1 VAAQDLIISR
11 RGQSAPA
18 SFYDPDSPEAS
29 GPDGATILLGVLRKR
44 WLLLLCVAAVSAVLA
59 VICVMQLG
67 RTSATITSS
76 LIFTGLP
83 DTSHQSSFDPLGP
96 ATGAEM
102 IKSAQVLEQ
111 VVSKKGLGITAA
123 SLENAI
129 ASDIGRS
136 SALLNLTLNWEDAA
150 EGIDI
155 LNTLTETFIKKMA
168 DQRQEIQKKHLQ
180 YLENSELQAR
190 NKVVDLRERLAGL
203 RKQQQ
208 QQLDKGGQSADK
220 YRTQLAL
227 IDNTTISIQT
237 ATAEQA
243 TVAEQIKEIEKRIAE
258 RTAKQQELEKNLQN
272 AFLSETSTVLKA
284 ARETARPGSSSA
296 RRIGETIAKI
306 TTFNN
311 TEKLSD
317 DVSRWVKSLLKI
329 LEDPSSGIAEAELN
343 SLKESFELISR
354 KGETDLNQNLVERRR
369 FEAQLDDLKLKT
381 IHIASQVAMLT
392 KRKADYEKAAEKL
405 KEEITGVSATQ
416 LDEVDAELSKAE
428 KVNDAVT
435 IERESLDQLVKSQ
448 LMEWTVSVPA
458 SMETTK
464 IGSNSAKLFVVVFAL
479 CGLVLSAP
487 LLVAE
492 WRAQTGTPQVQFAR
506 SLRVPVLAERV
517 LEDFSPQQRGRKVE
531 ERLTA
536 EQTEALRML
545 TLRIQQSCHRSGSVV
560 LFSSLDSR
568 FSAAPLMATVAE
580 CLAEREERVLLV
592 DAVSPNRALTPV
604 VNVLPGSNG
613 APAGANGKPKQ
624 PNIPAVA
631 HSEKD
636 AKSAV
641 GLSEYLAEEC
651 EDVSDLIRPTSCPGV
666 DLIASGRNEFPR
678 EAMASSCLTELLNTC
693 RRNYTMV
700 LVHGPAVDC
709 PADLQMLTARAD
721 GVVLAATQS
730 IGSDNR
736 ARNFVQELLDLGAPI
751 IGIAT

>member
-1 VAAQDLIISR
+1 
-11 RGQSAPA
+11 
-18 SFYDPDSPEAS
+18 
-29 GPDGATILLGVLRKR
+29 
-44 WLLLLCVAAVSAVLA
+44 
-59 VICVMQLG
+59 
-67 RTSATITSS
+67 
-76 LIFTGLP
+76 
-83 DTSHQSSFDPLGP
+83 
-96 ATGAEM
+96 
-102 IKSAQVLEQ
+102 
-111 VVSKKGLGITAA
+111 
-123 SLENAI
+123 
-129 ASDIGRS
+129 
-136 SALLNLTLNWEDAA
+136 
-150 EGIDI
+150 
-155 LNTLTETFIKKMA
+155 
-168 DQRQEIQKKHLQ
+168 
-180 YLENSELQAR
+180 
-190 NKVVDLRERLAGL
+190 
-203 RKQQQ
+203 
-208 QQLDKGGQSADK
+208 
-220 YRTQLAL
+220 
-227 IDNTTISIQT
+227 
-237 ATAEQA
+237 
-243 TVAEQIKEIEKRIAE
+243 
-258 RTAKQQELEKNLQN
+258 
-272 AFLSETSTVLKA
+272 VLKA
-284 ARETARPGSSSA
+284 ARDTARPGSSSA

-317 DVSRWVKSLLKI
+317 DVSRWVNSLLKI
-329 LEDPSSGIAEAELN
+329 LEDPSSGIAESELN

-369 FEAQLDDLKLKT
+369 FETQLDDMKLKM
-381 IHIASQVAMLT
+381 IQIASQIAMLT

-416 LDEVDAELSKAE
+416 LDEVEAELSKAE

-487 LLVAE
+487 LMVAE

-517 LEDFSPQQRGRKVE
+517 LEDFSPQQRGRKAE
-531 ERLTA
+531 ERLTG

-545 TLRIQQSCHRSGSVV
+545 TLRIQQSCHRPGSVV

-592 DAVSPNRALTPV
+592 DAVSPDRALTPV

-613 APAGANGKPKQ
+613 APAAANGKPKQ
-624 PNIPAVA
+624 PNLPTVA
-631 HSEKD
+631 PSEKD
-636 AKSAV
+636 AKPVV

-700 LVHGPAVDC
+700 LVHGPAVDSA
-709 PADLQMLTARAD
+709 ADLQMLTARSD
-721 GVVLAATQS
+721 GVVLAATRH
-730 IGSDNR
+730 IGKEPR
-736 ARNFVQELLDLGAPI
+736 AREFVQDLLELGAPI
-751 IGIAT
+751 IGLVA